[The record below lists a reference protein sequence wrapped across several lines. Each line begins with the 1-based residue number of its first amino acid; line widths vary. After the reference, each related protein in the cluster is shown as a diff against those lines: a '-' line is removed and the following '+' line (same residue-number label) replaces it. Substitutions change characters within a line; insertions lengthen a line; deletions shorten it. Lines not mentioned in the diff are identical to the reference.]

1 MNILQTAVNAAL
13 LSPPSQAK
21 EVLDLGW
28 RLAVVPDGAV
38 GGSATRLA
46 EAWCLL
52 GSWTQGSSPD

>member
-28 RLAVVPDGAV
+28 RLAVVPDWAV
-38 GGSATRLA
+38 GGSAARLA

-52 GSWTQGSSPD
+52 GS